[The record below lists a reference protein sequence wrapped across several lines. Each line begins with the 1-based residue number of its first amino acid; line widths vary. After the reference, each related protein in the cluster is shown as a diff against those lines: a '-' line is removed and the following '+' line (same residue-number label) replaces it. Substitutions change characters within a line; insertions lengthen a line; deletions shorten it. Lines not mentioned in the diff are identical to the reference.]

1 MRCSP
6 ISLYLAPLPSFLRRF
21 DMKHITDGALKSMAN
36 RNEILAKINEWLQPE
51 NFQDYCPNGLQV
63 EGNEQVMTLVTGVT
77 ASQALIDAAVEQNAD
92 MILVHHGYFWKGE
105 DQTIRGMKKNRIKQL
120 LDNDI
125 NLVAYH
131 LPLDDHPEYG
141 NNRQLAEVLGIQNPR
156 PLGGLVWQ
164 GELPEPLSV
173 EKFELEMAR
182 ALHRQ
187 PLHVGGGADKI
198 KTVAWCTGAAQ
209 GFINVALEAG
219 VDAYISGEISEPTTH
234 TARECGIHYFAAGH
248 HATERYGVQALGAAI
263 AEAFGVT
270 HRFIDCDN
278 PV

>member
-1 MRCSP
+1 
-6 ISLYLAPLPSFLRRF
+6 
-21 DMKHITDGALKSMAN
+21 MAN

-51 NFQDYCPNGLQV
+51 GYQDYAPNGLQV
-63 EGNEQVMTLVTGVT
+63 EGSENVSVVVSGVT
-77 ASQALIDAAVEQNAD
+77 ASQALIDEAVKQNAD

-141 NNRQLAEVLGIQNPR
+141 NNRQLANVLNIQNPT
-156 PLGGLVWQ
+156 PIGGLVWQ
-164 GELPEPLSV
+164 GELSEPMIPETFGLHI
-173 EKFELEMAR
+173 AR

-187 PLHVGGGADKI
+187 PLHVGDGPEKI

-209 GFINVALEAG
+209 GFINVALNAG

-248 HATERYGVQALGAAI
+248 HATERYGVQALG
-263 AEAFGVT
+263 EALAREFGVK
-270 HRFIDCDN
+270 HQFIDCDN

>member
-1 MRCSP
+1 
-6 ISLYLAPLPSFLRRF
+6 
-21 DMKHITDGALKSMAN
+21 MAN

-51 NFQDYCPNGLQV
+51 NFQDYAPNGLQV
-63 EGNEQVMTLVTGVT
+63 EGSENVSVVVSGVT
-77 ASQALIDAAVEQNAD
+77 ASQALIDEAVKQNAD

-105 DQTIRGMKKNRIKQL
+105 DQAIRGMKKNRIKQL

-141 NNRQLAEVLGIQNPR
+141 NNRQLANVLNIQNATPI
-156 PLGGLVWQ
+156 GGLVWQ
-164 GELPEPLSV
+164 GELSEPMTPETFGLHI
-173 EKFELEMAR
+173 AR

-187 PLHVGGGADKI
+187 PLHVGNGSEKI

-209 GFINVALEAG
+209 GFINIALNAG

-234 TARECGIHYFAAGH
+234 TARECGIHYYAAGH
-248 HATERYGVQALGAAI
+248 HATERYGVQALG
-263 AEAFGVT
+263 EALAREFGVR
-270 HRFIDCDN
+270 HQFVDCDN